1 MEQNIYKLWDNYK
14 RCNIYIMG
22 IPEGDKS
29 EKGTEKIFEAK
40 RTKNF
45 PN

>member
-14 RCNIYIMG
+14 RFNICITG
-22 IPEGDKS
+22 IPEGDKR
-29 EKGTEKIFEAK
+29 EKGTEKIFEAT
-40 RTKNF
+40 RTRNF